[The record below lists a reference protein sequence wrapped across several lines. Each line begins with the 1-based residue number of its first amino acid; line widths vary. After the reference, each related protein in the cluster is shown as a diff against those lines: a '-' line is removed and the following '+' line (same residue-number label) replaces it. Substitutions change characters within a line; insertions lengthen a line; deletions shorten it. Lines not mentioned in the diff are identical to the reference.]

1 MRPWLYLYLG
11 WLFLQL
17 FLVCTADCMVTPNLC
32 ATLLGV
38 VALVQACSR
47 ADRVAGCAVC
57 VISLALTYV
66 LWSQAEERWHFL
78 LAAWRNQVQST
89 QPAAT
94 SEPAS
99 SQPGD
104 E

>member
-1 MRPWLYLYLG
+1 LYLYLG
-11 WLFLQL
+11 WLFLQI
-17 FLVCTADCMVTPNLC
+17 FLVCTADCMVPWNLG

-38 VALVQACSR
+38 VALALARSR
-47 ADRVAGCAVC
+47 ADRVAGCDARFTDPGNQAV
-57 VISLALTYV
+57 
-66 LWSQAEERWHFL
+66 
-78 LAAWRNQVQST
+78 ST